1 MLIIFF
7 THLLAKS
14 LPEIS
19 AKITWDLMGWDSR
32 PFLKKSQMRK
42 AEKMLRSKQK
52 NSLYFLKSSQLR
64 YVENLVWWDS
74 QIFLLWDSH
83 VIIKYIN
90 FNIHWFYLRIS
101 RLFSGEILW
110 ESRDLIYQTKYLNMR
125 KSEIYLSENL
135 INISARSRLDKKKI
149 LRIDENWWEIFFIT
163 FILKN

>member
-1 MLIIFF
+1 MRQKRVVVCTTWFSI
-7 THLLAKS
+7 TTTS
-14 LPEIS
+14 LPMYEPSVTRLTLIGPLTRMCSLVEIS
-19 AKITWDLMGWDSR
+19 AKIPWDLMGWDSR

-90 FNIHWFYLRIS
+90 FNIHWFFLRIS
-101 RLFSGEILW
+101 RLFSGEI
-110 ESRDLIYQTKYLNMR
+110 EKRR
-125 KSEIYLSENL
+125 EINSHENL
-135 INISARSRLDKKKI
+135 V
-149 LRIDENWWEIFFIT
+149 T
-163 FILKN
+163 